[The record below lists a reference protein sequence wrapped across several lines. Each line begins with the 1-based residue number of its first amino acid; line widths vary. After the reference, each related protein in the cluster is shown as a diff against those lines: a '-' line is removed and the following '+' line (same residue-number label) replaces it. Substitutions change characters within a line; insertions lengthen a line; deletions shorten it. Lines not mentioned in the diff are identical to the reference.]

1 VSNPS
6 PERVELQAVYGHVN
20 LVGPEF
26 MMLDANTE
34 GKFSF
39 YFSPIVA
46 GECTSRFTLRN
57 AQLGEFWYE
66 VRMSGQ

>member
-1 VSNPS
+1 
-6 PERVELQAVYGHVN
+6 
-20 LVGPEF
+20 